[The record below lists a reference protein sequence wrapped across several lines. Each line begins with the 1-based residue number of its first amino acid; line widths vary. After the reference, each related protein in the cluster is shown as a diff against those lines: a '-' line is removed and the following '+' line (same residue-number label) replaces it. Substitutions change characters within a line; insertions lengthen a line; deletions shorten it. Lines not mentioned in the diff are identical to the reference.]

1 LNKDSNQNVVGPR
14 KRHSRKKRMEYR
26 EVIFKDGSVFK
37 GMIKSLAGT
46 GMTLNKKKLI
56 SGTGEFTFASDNT
69 IYKGSLVKG

>member
-1 LNKDSNQNVVGPR
+1 
-14 KRHSRKKRMEYR
+14 MEYR
-26 EVIFKDGSVFK
+26 EVFFKDGSVFK

-69 IYKGSLVKG
+69 VYKGSLVKG